1 MCASFQSGAHLY
13 FALRLQVAFSL
24 KCAPRFYQHCAQVTQ
39 KLRWYLILLEVV
51 PLFPLIYIHLF
62 STNFNLEIE
71 GFTDQKHPLLRE
83 SYSSLKREFLVV
95 SSLPS
100 PNFHTLRGDV
110 PKHNIHTIFMD
121 YFQWFGDDSNQH
133 QMLSHRGFHSWLV
146 LTHRFFILFF
156 SVLFQHCIISVLCV
170 GHQNRNQNIL
180 VSRNSNQNRTIPKPN
195 RKIGP
200 SLVGFGR
207 FCQFFQFFAHLHA
220 EVFSLLVLTCRF
232 SILYSLFFF
241 IVASFRLCHASN
253 SISQQWD
260 MESLTKP

>member
-156 SVLFQHCIISVLCV
+156 
-170 GHQNRNQNIL
+170 
-180 VSRNSNQNRTIPKPN
+180 
-195 RKIGP
+195 
-200 SLVGFGR
+200 
-207 FCQFFQFFAHLHA
+207 
-220 EVFSLLVLTCRF
+220 
-232 SILYSLFFF
+232 LFFF
-241 IVASFRLCHASN
+241 SIASFQYYVWDTKTETKIFWFQEIQTKTEPYRNRTEKLDLVWSVSTGFVSFFSFLHTSMQRFSLC
-253 SISQQWD
+253 WC
-260 MESLTKP
+260 